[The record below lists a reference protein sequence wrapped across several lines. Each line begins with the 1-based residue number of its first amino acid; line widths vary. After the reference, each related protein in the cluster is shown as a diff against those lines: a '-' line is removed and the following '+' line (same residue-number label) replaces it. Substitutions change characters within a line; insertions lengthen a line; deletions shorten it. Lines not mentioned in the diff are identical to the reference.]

1 MLKLFIP
8 VGIILTAS
16 LAILSSISTELFL
29 LQLSWIGLGALL
41 LGVFYFLDWGAILS
55 YRWAIVALYVF
66 SIGLLVFVYLQGPII
81 RNAASWII
89 VGPFS
94 FQPIELMKIALIL
107 LYANYFS
114 RRHISIGRW
123 KYVTGSFIYFII
135 PAILVAL
142 QPNLGSAVILFGLWY
157 GTLLVSGLPL
167 KRVAA
172 SLAIFLVAGALL
184 WNFGLQDYQRRRIEG
199 FLYPNRDT
207 LGINY
212 NAIQSRIAL
221 GSGGF
226 WGKGYKQGS
235 QTQLGFLSVPESD
248 FAFAAFAEEWGFFGV
263 LVVLT
268 AFGFL
273 IFYIL
278 GIAAGAERNFEK
290 YICLG
295 VAIMFTTQMFI
306 NSASVTG
313 LFPVIGVPFPFLSYG
328 GSGLLMNFVALS
340 LVDFVRRRNRGS

>member
-1 MLKLFIP
+1 M
-8 VGIILTAS
+8 
-16 LAILSSISTELFL
+16 
-29 LQLSWIGLGALL
+29 
-41 LGVFYFLDWGAILS
+41 DWGTLLS
-55 YRWAIVALYVF
+55 YRWAIIALYVF
-66 SIGLLVFVYLQGPII
+66 SMGLLVLVYLRGPVI
-81 RNAASWII
+81 RNAASWLIL
-89 VGPFS
+89 GPFS
-94 FQPIELMKIALIL
+94 FQPIELAKIALIL

-123 KYVTGSFIYFII
+123 KYVTGSFVFFII

-167 KRVAA
+167 RRVLA

-184 WNFGLQDYQRRRIEG
+184 WNFGLKDYQRLRIEG

-207 LGINY
+207 LGVNY
-212 NAIQSRIAL
+212 NATQSRIAL

-226 WGKGYKQGS
+226 WGKGYKQGT

-248 FAFAAFAEEWGFFGV
+248 FALAAFVEEWGFFGALIV
-263 LVVLT
+263 LS

-278 GIAAGAERNFEK
+278 SIAAGAERNFEK
-290 YICLG
+290 YICIG
-295 VAIMFTTQMFI
+295 VAIMFTAQCFI

-328 GSGLLMNFVALS
+328 GSGLLINFVALS
-340 LVDFVRRRNRGS
+340 LVDFVRRRR

>member
-8 VGIILTAS
+8 VGIILAAS
-16 LAILSSISTELFL
+16 LAIISSISTSLFL
-29 LQLSWIGLGALL
+29 LQLAWVGVGIFILALFYFVDWGALL
-41 LGVFYFLDWGAILS
+41 S
-55 YRWAIVALYVF
+55 YRSAIIALYIF
-66 SIGLLVFVYLQGPII
+66 SIALLLFVYLKGPVV
-81 RNAASWII
+81 RNAASWLLI
-89 VGPFS
+89 GPFS

-123 KYVTGSFIYFII
+123 KYVTGSFIFFII

-142 QPNLGSAVILFGLWY
+142 QPNLGSAIILFGLWY

-167 KRVAA
+167 RRVLA
-172 SLAIFLVAGALL
+172 SLGIFLIAAVLL
-184 WNFGLQDYQRRRIEG
+184 WNFGLKDYQRRRIEG

-212 NAIQSRIAL
+212 NATQSRIAL

-248 FAFAAFAEEWGFFGV
+248 FAFAAFVEEWGFFGA
-263 LVVLT
+263 LVILS

-278 GIAAGAERNFEK
+278 SIAAGAERNFEK
-290 YICLG
+290 YICIG
-295 VAIMFTTQMFI
+295 VAIMFSTQFFI

-328 GSGLLMNFVALS
+328 GSALMMNFVALS
-340 LVDFVRRRNRGS
+340 LVDFVRRRK

>member
-16 LAILSSISTELFL
+16 LATISSISTSLFL
-29 LQLSWIGLGALL
+29 QQLAWVGVGVLTLAIFYFVDWGALL
-41 LGVFYFLDWGAILS
+41 S
-55 YRWAIVALYVF
+55 YRSAIIALYIF
-66 SIGLLVFVYLQGPII
+66 SIALLVFVYLKGPVV
-81 RNAASWII
+81 RNAASWLLI
-89 VGPFS
+89 GPFS

-123 KYVTGSFIYFII
+123 KYVTGSFIFFII

-142 QPNLGSAVILFGLWY
+142 QPNLGSAIILFGLWY

-167 KRVAA
+167 RRVLA
-172 SLAIFLVAGALL
+172 SLGIFLVAGVLL
-184 WNFGLQDYQRRRIEG
+184 WNFGLKDYQRRRIEG

-212 NAIQSRIAL
+212 NATQSRIAL

-248 FAFAAFAEEWGFFGV
+248 FAFAAFVEEWGFFGA
-263 LVVLT
+263 LVMLG
-268 AFGFL
+268 ALGFL

-290 YICLG
+290 YICIG
-295 VAIMFTTQMFI
+295 VAIMFSTQFFI

-328 GSGLLMNFVALS
+328 GSALLMNFVALS
-340 LVDFVRRRNRGS
+340 LVDFVRRRK

>member
-8 VGIILTAS
+8 VGVVLTAS
-16 LAILSSISTELFL
+16 LAILSSVSTSLFL
-29 LQLSWIGLGALL
+29 LQLAWIGVGAVILVL
-41 LGVFYFLDWGAILS
+41 FYFVDWGALLS
-55 YRWAIVALYVF
+55 YRWAIIALYVF
-66 SIGLLVFVYLQGPII
+66 SMALLVFVYLRGPII
-81 RNAASWII
+81 RNAASWLII
-89 VGPFS
+89 GPFS
-94 FQPIELMKIALIL
+94 FQPIELAKIALIL

-123 KYVTGSFIYFII
+123 KYVTGSFVFFII

-167 KRVAA
+167 RRVLV
-172 SLAIFLVAGALL
+172 SLLVFLVAGVLL
-184 WNFGLQDYQRRRIEG
+184 WNFGFRDYQRARIEG

-207 LGINY
+207 LGVNY
-212 NAIQSRIAL
+212 NATQSRIAL

-226 WGKGYKQGS
+226 WGKGYKQGT

-248 FAFAAFAEEWGFFGV
+248 FVLAAFVEEWGFFGA
-263 LVVLT
+263 LVVLS

-295 VAIMFTTQMFI
+295 VAIMFTTQFFI

-340 LVDFVRRRNRGS
+340 LVDFVRRRK

>member
-1 MLKLFIP
+1 LQQLAW
-8 VGIILTAS
+8 VGVGVLT
-16 LAILSSISTELFL
+16 LAIFYFVD
-29 LQLSWIGLGALL
+29 WGALL
-41 LGVFYFLDWGAILS
+41 S
-55 YRWAIVALYVF
+55 YRSAIIALYIF
-66 SIGLLVFVYLQGPII
+66 SIALLVFVYLKGPVV
-81 RNAASWII
+81 RNAASWLLI
-89 VGPFS
+89 GPFS

-123 KYVTGSFIYFII
+123 KYVTGSFIFFII

-142 QPNLGSAVILFGLWY
+142 QPNLGSAIILFGLWY

-167 KRVAA
+167 RRVLA
-172 SLAIFLVAGALL
+172 SLGIFLVAGVLL
-184 WNFGLQDYQRRRIEG
+184 WNFGLKDYQRRRIEG

-212 NAIQSRIAL
+212 NATQSRIAL

-248 FAFAAFAEEWGFFGV
+248 FAFAAFVEEWGFFGA
-263 LVVLT
+263 LVILS

-290 YICLG
+290 YICIG
-295 VAIMFTTQMFI
+295 VAIMFSTQFFI

-328 GSGLLMNFVALS
+328 GSALLMNFVALS
-340 LVDFVRRRNRGS
+340 LVDFVRRRK

>member
-8 VGIILTAS
+8 VGVILTAN
-16 LAILSSISTELFL
+16 LAILSSISTHLFL
-29 LQLSWIGLGALL
+29 LQLAWIGI
-41 LGVFYFLDWGAILS
+41 GVAILVLFYFVDWGALLS

-66 SIGLLVFVYLQGPII
+66 SIGLLVLVYLRGPII
-81 RNAASWII
+81 RNAASWLII
-89 VGPFS
+89 GPFS
-94 FQPIELMKIALIL
+94 FQPIELAKIALIL

-123 KYVTGSFIYFII
+123 KYVTGSFIFFII

-167 KRVAA
+167 RRVLA

-184 WNFGLQDYQRRRIEG
+184 WSFGLKDYQRRRIEG

-207 LGINY
+207 LGVNY
-212 NAIQSRIAL
+212 NATQSRIAL

-226 WGKGYKQGS
+226 WGNGYKQGT

-248 FAFAAFAEEWGFFGV
+248 FALAAFVEEWGFFGAFIV
-263 LVVLT
+263 LG

-273 IFYIL
+273 VFYIL

-295 VAIMFTTQMFI
+295 VAIMFTTQCFI

-328 GSGLLMNFVALS
+328 GSGLIINFVALS
-340 LVDFVRRRNRGS
+340 LVDFVRRRK